1 MPSNSNIL
9 ERRLGGPPGDPEKA
23 RRIALSM
30 MQDADTQRERAE
42 KALKKLEESIQ
53 QLEEAKRSAESANRA
68 KSVFLAN
75 MSHEIRT
82 PMNAILGFSQLM
94 LRDPVLTTQQRQHL
108 DTINRS
114 GEHLLA
120 LINDILEVSRI
131 EAGRTTL
138 NSTTF
143 DLHGLLHDVEMM
155 FRLRTDDKQLH
166 LNIERVGEV
175 CRYIVTDESKLRQVL
190 INLLGNAVK
199 FTDKGGVTLRV
210 ETQPVD
216 DALRLKIE
224 VEDTGPGIAPEE
236 MDRLFDPFEQTRAG
250 RRAGS
255 GTGLGLAISRE
266 FVRLMGGDI
275 AVTSLIGQGSVFSFI
290 VAVGRGE
297 SSAVARKTALRQV
310 LRLESGQRPYRVLI
324 ADDVEDNRTLLRNLL
339 ETVGFETAQAA
350 DGEEA
355 IHQYEQ
361 WRPDLI
367 LLDLRMPTV
376 DGYEVIRRIRSQ
388 RDAPPVKLIV
398 VTASAFQESR
408 HAILAAGADD
418 FIIKPYREAMLLETI
433 REFLGVRYVYAGEP
447 AAPTLPAA
455 GSATKIERASLAA
468 LPADWLDAMR
478 RAAVAADLDRLL
490 ELIARIESRD
500 AVLARSLRQLMERFD
515 YKRLLQLLQPEA
527 K

>member
-1 MPSNSNIL
+1 MASNGNNL
-9 ERRLGGPPGDPEKA
+9 EQRLDERAGDPEKA
-23 RRIALSM
+23 RHIALSM
-30 MQDADTQRERAE
+30 MQDADTQRKRAE
-42 KALKKLEESIQ
+42 GALKKLEESIQ
-53 QLEEAKRSAESANRA
+53 QLEDAKRSAEAANRA

-94 LRDPVLTTQQRQHL
+94 QRDPVLTAQQRQHL

-138 NSTTF
+138 NTTAF
-143 DLHGLLHDVEMM
+143 DLHALLHDVEMM

-166 LNIERVGEV
+166 FAIERVGEV
-175 CRYIVTDESKLRQVL
+175 SRYVITDESKLRQVL

-210 ETQPVD
+210 QTQPAEGAV
-216 DALRLKIE
+216 LRLQVE
-224 VEDTGPGIAPEE
+224 VEDSGPGIAPDE
-236 MDRLFDPFEQTRAG
+236 MNRLFDPFEQTRAG

-275 AVTSLIGQGSVFSFI
+275 TVTSQI
-290 VAVGRGE
+290 GRGCVFRFDIAVAKGD
-297 SSAVARKTALRQV
+297 SSAVARRTALRHV
-310 LRLESGQRPYRVLI
+310 LRLEPGQRKYRVLI
-324 ADDVEDNRTLLRNLL
+324 ADDVEDNRVLLRNLL
-339 ETVGFETAQAA
+339 ETVGFETTQAA
-350 DGEEA
+350 DGEETLR
-355 IHQYEQ
+355 QYEQ

-367 LLDLRMPTV
+367 LLDLRMPVV
-376 DGYEVIRRIRSQ
+376 DGYEVIRRIRA
-388 RDAPPVKLIV
+388 RHDAPPVRLIV

-408 HAILAAGADD
+408 NAILAAGADD
-418 FIIKPYREAMLLETI
+418 FIIKPYREAMLLEAI
-433 REFLGVRYVYAGEP
+433 REFLGVKYVYAGEI
-447 AAPTLPAA
+447 AAPPPA
-455 GSATKIERASLAA
+455 GSSTKIERASLAA
-468 LPADWLDAMR
+468 LPADWIDAMR
-478 RAAVAADLDRLL
+478 RAALAADLDHLL

-500 AVLARSLRQLMERFD
+500 AALARALRQLMERFD

-527 K
+527 N

>member
-1 MPSNSNIL
+1 MAPNGDNL
-9 ERRLGGPPGDPEKA
+9 ERRFNGPPGDPEKA

-143 DLHGLLHDVEMM
+143 DLHALLHDVEMM
-155 FRLRTDDKQLH
+155 FRLRTDDKHLH

-175 CRYIVTDESKLRQVL
+175 CRYVVTDESKLRQVL

-199 FTDKGGVTLRV
+199 FTDKGGVTLCV
-210 ETQPVD
+210 ETRPAG

-224 VEDTGPGIAPEE
+224 VEDTGPGIASDE

-275 AVTSLIGQGSVFSFI
+275 VVTSRIGQGSVFSFE
-290 VAVGRGE
+290 VAVGKGE
-297 SSAVARKTALRQV
+297 SAAVARKAALRQV
-310 LRLESGQRPYRVLI
+310 LRLESGQRSYRVLI
-324 ADDVEDNRTLLRNLL
+324 AADVEDNRVLLRNLL

-350 DGEEA
+350 DGEETLR
-355 IHQYEQ
+355 QYEQ

-367 LLDLRMPTV
+367 LLDLRMPAM
-376 DGYEVIRRIRSQ
+376 DGYEVIRRIRS
-388 RDAPPVKLIV
+388 RHDATPVRLIV

-418 FIIKPYREAMLLETI
+418 FIIKPYREALLLETI
-433 REFLGVRYVYAGEP
+433 REFLGVRYVYAGE
-447 AAPTLPAA
+447 AVASAPLPP

-468 LPADWLDAMR
+468 LPADLLDAMR

-490 ELIARIESRD
+490 ELIARVEPRD
-500 AVLARSLRQLMERFD
+500 AALARSLRQLMERFD
-515 YKRLLQLLQPEA
+515 YKRLLQLLQPET

>member
-1 MPSNSNIL
+1 MPPNDTNL
-9 ERRLGGPPGDPEKA
+9 ERRLDDRGGDPEKS

-30 MQDADTQRERAE
+30 MQDADTQRQRAE

-53 QLEEAKRSAESANRA
+53 QLEDAKRSAEAANRA

-94 LRDPVLTTQQRQHL
+94 QRDPVLTPQQRQHL

-138 NSTTF
+138 NTTTF
-143 DLHGLLHDVEMM
+143 DLHALLHDVEMM
-155 FRLRTDDKQLH
+155 FRLRTDDKQLR
-166 LNIERVGEV
+166 LVLERIGEV
-175 CRYIVTDESKLRQVL
+175 SRFVVTDESKLRQVL

-199 FTDKGGVTLRV
+199 FTDKGGITLRV
-210 ETQPVD
+210 QTQAMD
-216 DALRLKIE
+216 GRALRLRVE

-236 MDRLFDPFEQTRAG
+236 MERLFDPFEQTRAG

-275 AVTSLIGQGSVFSFI
+275 TVSSQLGKGSVFRFD
-290 VAVGRGE
+290 VAIAAGE
-297 SSAVARKTALRQV
+297 SSAVARKTELRHV
-310 LRLESGQRPYRVLI
+310 LRLEPGQRAYRVLI

-339 ETVGFETAQAA
+339 ETVGFETTEAA

-355 IHQYEQ
+355 LRLYER

-367 LLDLRMPTV
+367 LLDLRMPAV
-376 DGYEVIRRIRSQ
+376 DGYEVIRRIRS
-388 RDAPPVKLIV
+388 RHDAPPVRLIV

-408 HAILAAGADD
+408 NAILAAGADD
-418 FIIKPYREAMLLETI
+418 FIIKPYREARLLETI
-433 REFLGVRYVYAGEP
+433 REFLGVKYVYAGET
-447 AAPTLPAA
+447 AAPPPA
-455 GSATKIERASLAA
+455 GSTTKIERASLAA
-468 LPADWLDAMR
+468 LPRDLTDAMR
-478 RAAVAADLDRLL
+478 QAAINADLDRVL
-490 ELIARIESRD
+490 ELIGRIEPHD
-500 AVLARSLRQLMERFD
+500 PALARALQQMMERFD
-515 YKRLLQLLQPEA
+515 YKKLLHLLQPETN
-527 K
+527 